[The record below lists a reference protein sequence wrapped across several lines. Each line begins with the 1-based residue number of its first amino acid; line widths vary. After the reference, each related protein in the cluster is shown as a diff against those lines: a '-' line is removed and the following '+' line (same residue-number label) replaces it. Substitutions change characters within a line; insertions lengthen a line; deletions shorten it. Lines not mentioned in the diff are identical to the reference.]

1 MGSITDSAAFSVGCR
16 KAISKWPE
24 NAQQNVYRF
33 PTSILRIFRFAHSAG
48 PLHFQPTFKPLSPC
62 LSCGAGGGWAGSL
75 YAGDQHFH
83 SSGPQGTRIVSGT
96 LGVRNQR
103 VPTGVRKT
111 ISIRITYFPAFVQ
124 LFLSCKLPA
133 QVVILNA
140 KEHEAPRTGRFGSI
154 AFIFLYHNRAGKSS
168 GRAKR

>member
-48 PLHFQPTFKPLSPC
+48 PLHFQPIFKPLSPC
-62 LSCGAGGGWAGSL
+62 LSCGAGGGRAGSL

-124 LFLSCKLPA
+124 LFLSCKLPVSCGPEGG
-133 QVVILNA
+133 Q
-140 KEHEAPRTGRFGSI
+140 
-154 AFIFLYHNRAGKSS
+154 AG
-168 GRAKR
+168 GRAEAGSHQTPCIIAYYPSRKARIL